1 MMIDFPAEPYRI
13 KSVETIKL
21 KSREHREKAIKEAR
35 YNIFKIPA
43 EDIYIDFLTD
53 SGTSAMSDNQW
64 AGIMTG
70 DESYAGCRNYFHF
83 DQTIKSI
90 TGFNQIIP
98 VHQGRAAEH
107 LLFSTLLKPGD
118 LVPSNT
124 HFDTTRANI
133 EFTGAEAVDLPI
145 AEGTK
150 SDSLHPFK
158 GNLDLARLEDLIKKH
173 GREKIP
179 FGMITVTNNSGGGQ
193 PVSLENIKQVSELL
207 HSSGIP
213 FIIDACRYAEN
224 AYFIKLREKGQE
236 KRSVREIAGEMFS
249 YADGCT
255 MSAKK
260 DGLANIGGFIGLN
273 DENWHKQITTKLILM
288 EGFRTYGGLAG
299 RDLEAI
305 ARGLLEAL
313 DEEYLAHRVGQI
325 KSFGDLLMDAGVTI
339 VQPTG
344 GHAVFVDAAA
354 FLPDIPRNQLPGW
367 GLTVALYREG
377 AIRAVEIGTVMFGK
391 RDNDG
396 KDLFPSMELVR
407 LAVPRRVYTESHLK
421 YAANV
426 FAKIAAD
433 KKMVRG
439 VKITYEPEFLRHFTA
454 EFEEI

>member
-1 MMIDFPAEPYRI
+1 MIDFPAEPYRI
-13 KSVETIKL
+13 KSVEAIKM
-21 KSREHREKAIKEAR
+21 KSREQREKAIREAR
-35 YNIFKIPA
+35 YNIFKVPA

-83 DQTIKSI
+83 EETIKSI
-90 TGFNQIIP
+90 TGFAQIIP

-107 LLFSTLLKPGD
+107 ILFSTLLKPGD

-133 EFTGAEAVDLPI
+133 EFTGAEAVDLLI
-145 AEGTK
+145 DEGTQ
-150 SDSLHPFK
+150 SDCQHPFK
-158 GNLDLARLEDLIKKH
+158 GNLDLAKLKALIKNY

-179 FGMITVTNNSGGGQ
+179 FGMITVTNNTGGGQ

-207 HSSGIP
+207 HSNGIP

-224 AYFIKLREKGQE
+224 CYFIKLREKGQGN
-236 KRSVREIAGEMFS
+236 RSVREIAREMFS

-273 DENWHKQITTKLILM
+273 DESWHKRITTRLILM

-305 ARGLLEAL
+305 ARGMLEAL

-325 KSFGDLLMDAGVTI
+325 KSFGDLLMNVGVPI
-339 VQPTG
+339 VEPTG

-354 FLPDIPRNQLPGW
+354 FLPDMPRGNLPGW

-391 RDNDG
+391 KDKDG
-396 KDLFPSMELVR
+396 KDVFPPMELVR

-421 YAANV
+421 YVAGI
-426 FAKIAAD
+426 FAKITAD

-439 VKITYEPEFLRHFTA
+439 LKITYEPEFLRHFTA

>member
-1 MMIDFPAEPYRI
+1 MIDFPAEPYRI
-13 KSVETIKL
+13 KSVEAIKL
-21 KSREHREKAIKEAR
+21 KSREHREKAVREAK

-70 DESYAGCRNYFHF
+70 DESYAGCRNFFHF
-83 DQTIKSI
+83 DETIKSI
-90 TGFNQIIP
+90 TGFKQIIP

-107 LLFSTLLKPGD
+107 LLFSSLLKPGD

-133 EFTGAEAVDLPI
+133 EFAGAEAVDLLI
-145 AEGTK
+145 EEGMH
-150 SDSLHPFK
+150 SDSPHPFK
-158 GNLDLARLEDLIKKH
+158 GNLDLARLEAFIKEH
-173 GREKIP
+173 GLKKIP
-179 FGMITVTNNSGGGQ
+179 FGMMTVTNNTGGGQ
-193 PVSLENIKQVSELL
+193 PASLENIRKVSELL
-207 HSSGIP
+207 HSNGIP

-224 AYFIKLREKGQE
+224 SYFIKLREKGQE
-236 KRSVREIAGEMFS
+236 NRPVREIAREMFS

-273 DENWHKQITTKLILM
+273 DESWHKKITNRLILT

-305 ARGLLEAL
+305 ARGMVEAL
-313 DEEYLAHRVGQI
+313 DEDYLAHRVGQI
-325 KSFGDLLMDAGVTI
+325 KSFGDLLMNVGVPI

-344 GHAVFVDAAA
+344 GHAVFIDAAA
-354 FLPDIPRNQLPGW
+354 FLPDMPRNLLPGW

-391 RDNDG
+391 KDKDG
-396 KDLFPSMELVR
+396 KDVFPPMELVR

-421 YAANV
+421 YVAGV
-426 FAKIAAD
+426 FTRIAAD
-433 KKMVRG
+433 KKMVHG
-439 VKITYEPEFLRHFTA
+439 LKIIYEPEFLRHFTA

>member
-1 MMIDFPAEPYRI
+1 MIDFPAEPYRI
-13 KSVETIKL
+13 KSIETIKL
-21 KSREHREKAIKEAR
+21 KSPAERDKNIREAK
-35 YNIFKIPA
+35 YNIFKLKA

-64 AGIMTG
+64 AGILTG

-83 DQTIKSI
+83 DETIKSI
-90 TGFNQIIP
+90 TGFDQIIP

-107 LLFSTLLKPGD
+107 LLFSSILKPGD

-133 EFTGAEAVDLPI
+133 EFIGAKAIDLPI
-145 AEGTK
+145 DEGTR
-150 SDSLHPFK
+150 SDCMHPFK
-158 GNLDLARLEDLIKKH
+158 GNLDVVQLEALINKH
-173 GREKIP
+173 GPKKIP

-207 HSSGIP
+207 HAHEIP

-224 AYFIKLREKGQE
+224 SYFVKLREKGQE
-236 KRSVREIAGEMFS
+236 HRTVREIAREMFS

-273 DENWHKQITTKLILM
+273 NDAWHKKITTKLILM

-305 ARGLLEAL
+305 ARGLVEAL
-313 DEEYLAHRVGQI
+313 DEDYLAHRIGQI
-325 KSFGDLLMDAGVTI
+325 RSFGELLTNSGVPI

-354 FLPDIPRNQLPGW
+354 FLPDIHRNHFPGW

-391 RDNDG
+391 KDDHGNDVY
-396 KDLFPSMELVR
+396 PPMELVR

-421 YAANV
+421 YSADVFTRIAAN
-426 FAKIAAD
+426 
-433 KKMVRG
+433 KKMVHG
-439 VKITYEPEFLRHFTA
+439 LKITYEPEFLRHFTA